1 MICSNLYKKSFTAGN
16 IFALIFLSLEKLYHK
31 YERAQTISERYFVNL
46 KIDEMVDFFGAM
58 KIKQEKS
65 GLLTMEYFQWYREA
79 SDIMRKFEHTAQ
91 LKPVETDQIMWSAR
105 NFSD

>member
-65 GLLTMEYFQWYREA
+65 GLLTKEYLQWYNEA
-79 SDIMRKFEHTAQ
+79 SDIFRK
-91 LKPVETDQIMWSAR
+91 LKQS
-105 NFSD
+105 